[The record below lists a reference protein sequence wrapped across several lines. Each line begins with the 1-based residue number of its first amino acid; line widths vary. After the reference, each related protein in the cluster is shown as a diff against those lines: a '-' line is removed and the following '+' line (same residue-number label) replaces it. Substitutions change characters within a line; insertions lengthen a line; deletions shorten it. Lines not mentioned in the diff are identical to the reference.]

1 MRQLRPRYAQMNFNN
16 VFIMKMSRRHFILV
30 YPIHQIIIFSISV
43 AVSPTS
49 SILHVLHNPCPNIPQ
64 LDATSVP
71 ILHSTPRILS
81 IYVLHQ
87 YSPLTIS
94 GTWGIVLMVLAIV
107 FALTSIVSFC
117 PLYAP
122 FGINTCSTKK

>member
-1 MRQLRPRYAQMNFNN
+1 MFATQ
-16 VFIMKMSRRHFILV
+16 
-30 YPIHQIIIFSISV
+30 ISV
-43 AVSPTS
+43 TMKANMG
-49 SILHVLHNPCPNIPQ
+49 ILDRAL
-64 LDATSVP
+64 
-71 ILHSTPRILS
+71 RIALA
-81 IYVLHQ
+81 IVFTTLFFTE
-87 YSPLTIS
+87 TIS

>member
-1 MRQLRPRYAQMNFNN
+1 MFATQISFTMKANMGIFDR
-16 VFIMKMSRRHFILV
+16 VFR
-30 YPIHQIIIFSISV
+30 V
-43 AVSPTS
+43 ALAIVF
-49 SILHVLHNPCPNIPQ
+49 
-64 LDATSVP
+64 AT
-71 ILHSTPRILS
+71 LFFTE
-81 IYVLHQ
+81 
-87 YSPLTIS
+87 TIS

>member
-1 MRQLRPRYAQMNFNN
+1 MKANMGILDRVLRIALAI
-16 VFIMKMSRRHFILV
+16 VFTTLF
-30 YPIHQIIIFSISV
+30 F
-43 AVSPTS
+43 TE
-49 SILHVLHNPCPNIPQ
+49 
-64 LDATSVP
+64 
-71 ILHSTPRILS
+71 
-81 IYVLHQ
+81 
-87 YSPLTIS
+87 TIS